1 MNVQQS
7 STSTLE
13 RPDVHSESETG
24 LHGRWLFLAQ
34 AVWMTMTALII
45 GLNLIAVP
53 SFYATARLVC
63 AGGPT
68 CHNGVQ
74 FSTAIQLTTDQA
86 DQVAVLGL
94 SPSVAAAYQ
103 IALQLFCM
111 LICTV
116 LALLIFWRR
125 SDDRMALFGSFT
137 LVTFGGATFSI
148 MTEVLA
154 PRSLLWYLLVAFL
167 YFLGQVCIVTFFL
180 LFPSG
185 RFVPRWTRWI
195 ALANAAWYAYA
206 LFRPPFAFTS
216 TRPGGLEFLLVLPSV
231 VIAQIYRYQ
240 RRSTPRERQQTKWV
254 VFGVAIA
261 LLGFV
266 GLLVLGNL
274 FLPPTLG
281 DSVWFGLFLGQ
292 PVINGFLLL
301 IPLSIG
307 VAILRSRLW
316 DIDTLIN
323 KALVYG
329 LLTGLLAGGYVG
341 LVVGLESL
349 IGLFARGASQQSIVL
364 VVSTLVIAALFQPL
378 RHRIQQIIDR
388 RFYRKKYDATKT
400 LAAFSATLRNE
411 VDLQELREQ
420 LLAVVQGT
428 MQPAHVSLWLRPP
441 EQRRTYQNI
450 EEGGAR

>member
-1 MNVQQS
+1 MNLQQS
-7 STSTLE
+7 PTSTTE
-13 RPDVHSESETG
+13 RPDARNRSETRLPG
-24 LHGRWLFLAQ
+24 GWLFLAR
-34 AVWMTMTALII
+34 AVWLTMTALII

-53 SFYATARLVC
+53 AFYATAGLVC

-74 FSTAIQLTTDQA
+74 FSTAIQLTADQA
-86 DQVAVLGL
+86 HQLAALGL
-94 SPSVAAAYQ
+94 SPGFAAAYQ
-103 IALQLFCM
+103 IALQLFCIV
-111 LICTV
+111 ICTV

-185 RFVPRWTRWI
+185 RFVPGWTRWI

-216 TRPGGLEFLLVLPSV
+216 TRPGGLEFLLVIPTV
-231 VIAQIYRYQ
+231 VIVQIYRYR
-240 RRSTPRERQQTKWV
+240 RRSTSRERQQTKWV
-254 VFGVAIA
+254 VFGAAIA

-281 DSVWFGLFLGQ
+281 DSVWFGLFVGQ

-301 IPLSIG
+301 IPVSIG

-329 LLTGLLAGGYVG
+329 LLTALLATVYAGLVLGLQALLGGLLHQTNAIA
-341 LVVGLESL
+341 L
-349 IGLFARGASQQSIVL
+349 IL
-364 VVSTLVIAALFQPL
+364 STLVIYALFQPL
-378 RHRIQQIIDR
+378 RHGIQATIDR
-388 RFYRKKYDATKT
+388 RFYRRKYDAART
-400 LAAFSATLRNE
+400 LAAFSATLRTE
-411 VDLQELREQ
+411 VDLASLSEHLV
-420 LLAVVQGT
+420 AVVEET
-428 MQPAHVSLWLRPP
+428 MQPAHISLWLSKD
-441 EQRRTYQNI
+441 EQRRKPNTDT
-450 EEGGAR
+450 

>member
-1 MNVQQS
+1 
-7 STSTLE
+7 
-13 RPDVHSESETG
+13 
-24 LHGRWLFLAQ
+24 
-34 AVWMTMTALII
+34 MTAVII

-74 FSTAIQLTTDQA
+74 FSTAIQLTADQA
-86 DQVAVLGL
+86 HQLAALGL
-94 SPSVAAAYQ
+94 SPSFAAAYQ

-216 TRPGGLEFLLVLPSV
+216 TRPGGLEFLLVLPIV

-281 DSVWFGLFLGQ
+281 DSVWFGLFVGQ

-329 LLTGLLAGGYVG
+329 LLTGLLAGVYVG
-341 LVVGLESL
+341 LVIGLESL

-420 LLAVVQGT
+420 LLAVVQET